1 MGRRGGGRRSRFFFL
16 PRPTVEDLL
25 ADSPL
30 PGPLQAAQD
39 GRVRRAHSAVALG
52 QGGLP
57 VGGRDHAQ
65 GGVALG
71 PGGGTA
77 SGPGRA
83 VLTTPRLVLRPFED
97 ADRQPF
103 SDLNAHPLVVASL
116 GVEATRAESDAMID
130 RYTAEL
136 ARARD
141 GASGPSPS
149 GAARALIGMVGLHRV
164 PPELPCAPAV
174 EVGWRLHPDHW
185 GQGYAT
191 EAARA
196 SLDARL
202 RGGRRRDRR
211 LHHDIEHPLS
221 GRHGAHRHG
230 ARPGRRLRPPLGS
243 PKAARCGNTCC
254 TASAHR
260 SIGRPTVGVSGRQV
274 QGWWM
279 T

>member
-1 MGRRGGGRRSRFFFL
+1 MGGR
-16 PRPTVEDLL
+16 D
-25 ADSPL
+25 
-30 PGPLQAAQD
+30 
-39 GRVRRAHSAVALG
+39 RA
-52 QGGLP
+52 QGGLT
-57 VGGRDHAQ
+57 
-65 GGVALG
+65 LG

-136 ARARD
+136 ARQGWSFWAVSER
-141 GASGPSPS
+141 SSP
-149 GAARALIGMVGLHRV
+149 GLIGMVGLHHV
-164 PPELPCAPAV
+164 PPDLPCAPAV

-196 SLDARL
+196 SLDVGFAAGVEEIVAFTTTTNTRSQAVMERIGMVRDPAGDFDHPSLPEGSPL
-202 RGGRRRDRR
+202 RQHVLYR
-211 LHHDIEHPLS
+211 I
-221 GRHGAHRHG
+221 GASQH
-230 ARPGRRLRPPLGS
+230 RPPNG
-243 PKAARCGNTCC
+243 
-254 TASAHR
+254 
-260 SIGRPTVGVSGRQV
+260 GVSGRQV
-274 QGWWM
+274 QGGG
-279 T
+279 